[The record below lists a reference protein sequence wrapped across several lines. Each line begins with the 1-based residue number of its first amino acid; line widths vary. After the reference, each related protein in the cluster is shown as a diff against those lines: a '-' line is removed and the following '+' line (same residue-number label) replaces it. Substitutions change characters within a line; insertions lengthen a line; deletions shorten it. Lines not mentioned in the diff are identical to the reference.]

1 MSTGAGRRTP
11 SDSPPKRSV
20 PEGRRVLLSV
30 ILWVVAGVLLP
41 LPPPAEAQSG
51 SWRVQTN
58 IGGSFF
64 FGNREQTT
72 FTTRTQV
79 ERADE
84 LFESST
90 DLRFNY
96 GEAPN
101 SDGERVV
108 TRRSWTA
115 DASLDFRPED
125 RWRPFVSGHMQSSFE
140 RRIALRYDAG
150 AGLRVNWDRDRRNRV
165 GFSLSILAER
175 TYAREGGRDTPDE
188 VSLTRWSSNV
198 RVRRAYFDNRFSV
211 DTNNSYQP
219 VFDSF
224 GNFNLNSRNSFT
236 LSLTEIIGLSLSMNW
251 SYDSGAEDRGA
262 DTNRDGSV
270 QISLQG
276 RF

>member
-1 MSTGAGRRTP
+1 MSTRAGRRTR
-11 SDSPPKRSV
+11 SGSPWRRSA
-20 PEGRRVLLSV
+20 PERGPFLLLVLLV
-30 ILWVVAGVLLP
+30 GLLLP
-41 LPPPAEAQSG
+41 GLPEAASAQSG
-51 SWRVQTN
+51 SWRVQSEL
-58 IGGSFF
+58 GGSFF

-72 FTTRTQV
+72 FSTRTQV

-101 SDGERVV
+101 SDGDRVV

-115 DASLDFRPED
+115 DASLDFRPQD

-188 VSLTRWSSNV
+188 VSLTRWSSNL
-198 RVRRAYFDNRFSV
+198 RVRRAYFDGRFTL

-224 GNFNLNSRNSFT
+224 GNFNLSTRNSFT
-236 LSLTEIIGLSLSMNW
+236 VSLTEIIGLRLSARAE
-251 SYDSGAEDRGA
+251 YDSGARDRGA

-270 QISLQG
+270 QVTLVG